1 MSVSD
6 LIKSI
11 NAVTSSGE
19 LNSIDEQQRAE
30 LSSACDR
37 LKAMCESPLETMFR
51 LLFTE
56 HQTMVLR
63 LAIDL
68 KLFDS
73 VIHHSSQN
81 ETGKVTVAQI
91 ASDTKADPVLLGR
104 IMRFVSAMGTLKQHT
119 ADTFTPTPLSSSY
132 ISTSPLAA
140 AIIHLSVFPHLPNSS
155 YFPTNTPSTHFH
167 TFLTQL
173 PEYFAK
179 NNWTNPNDLTNTPF
193 QFAAGTSFPY
203 FDYLSTKPY
212 YQSSFNTVMKSPIRR
227 AGQPWFKLF
236 PVTDKLHI
244 DNPTPSSILMVDI
257 GGSQGQDLLAFRSAF
272 PDLPGRLILQDLP
285 HVVAD
290 AELPDGVIESQGYD
304 FFTEQP
310 VKGAKGYM
318 LRTVLHDWPDQEVVK
333 ILSRVREA
341 MDEES
346 VLLIVEKV
354 IPETGGGLMAAIG
367 DLSMMVSFAGA
378 ERTEKEYA
386 ELLGRAGLRL
396 VKCWVGSENEGMEM
410 GVLEARI

>member
-1 MSVSD
+1 MSVSN

-19 LNSIDEQQRAE
+19 LDSIDEQQRAE

-37 LKAMCESPLETMFR
+37 LKAMCESPLEKTSK

-68 KLFDS
+68 KLFDA
-73 VIHHSSQN
+73 VMHHSSQN

-91 ASDTKADPVLLGR
+91 ASDTKADPVLVAR
-104 IMRFVSAMGTLKQHT
+104 IMRFLSAMGTLNQHT
-119 ADTFTPTPLSSSY
+119 VDTFTPTSISTSY
-132 ISTSPLAA
+132 ISTSPISA
-140 AIIHLSVFPHLPNSS
+140 AIIHF
-155 YFPTNTPSTHFH
+155 THFH
-167 TFLTQL
+167 SILTHL
-173 PEYFAK
+173 PDYFTK
-179 NNWTNPNDLTNTPF
+179 SHWTNPNSLTNTPF
-193 QFAAGTSFPY
+193 QSAISTEAHY
-203 FDYLSTKPY
+203 FDYLATKPY
-212 YQSSFNTVMKSPIRR
+212 FQSAFNTVMKSPLRR
-227 AGQPWFKLF
+227 TGSPWFTLF
-236 PVTDKLHI
+236 PVLDKLHI
-244 DNPTPSSILMVDI
+244 THPSPTSVTLVDI
-257 GGSQGQDLLAFRSAF
+257 GGNHGHDLLAFRSAF

-285 HVVAD
+285 HVIAD
-290 AELPDGVIESQGYD
+290 AELELPAGVIECQGYD

-310 VKGAKGYM
+310 IKGARGYM
-318 LRTVLHDWPDQEVVK
+318 LRTVLHDWPDNEVVK

-354 IPETGGGLMAAIG
+354 MPDSGCGLMAAIG

-378 ERTEKEYA
+378 ERTEGDYA
-386 ELLGRAGLRL
+386 ELLRRAGLRL
-396 VKCWVGSENEGMEM
+396 IKCYVGRENEGLEM

>member
-1 MSVSD
+1 MSVPD

-11 NAVTSSGE
+11 NAVTASGE

-37 LKAMCESPLETMFR
+37 LKAMCESPLEKTFK

-63 LAIDL
+63 PAIDL
-68 KLFDS
+68 KLFDA

-91 ASDTKADPVLLGR
+91 ATDTKADPVLVAR
-104 IMRFVSAMGTLKQHT
+104 IMRFLSAIGTLEQHT
-119 ADTFTPTPLSSSY
+119 SDTFTPTPLSSSY

-140 AIIHLSVFPHLPNSS
+140 AIIHF
-155 YFPTNTPSTHFH
+155 THFH
-167 TFLTQL
+167 SFLTHL
-173 PEYFAK
+173 PDYFAK
-179 NNWTNPNDLTNTPF
+179 NNWTNPNSLTNTPF
-193 QFAAGTSFPY
+193 QFAANTSAHY
-203 FDYLSTKPY
+203 FDYLATKPY

-227 AGQPWFKLF
+227 AGQPWFNLF
-236 PVTDKLHI
+236 PVTEKLQMESP
-244 DNPTPSSILMVDI
+244 NPDSVLLVDI
-257 GGSQGQDLLAFRSAF
+257 GGGQGQDLLAFRSAF

-285 HVVAD
+285 HVIAD
-290 AELPDGVIESQGYD
+290 AEIPDGVIESQGYD

-310 VKGAKGYM
+310 VKGARGYM
-318 LRTVLHDWPDQEVVK
+318 LRTVLHDWPDNEVVK

-341 MDEES
+341 MSEES

-378 ERTEKEYA
+378 ERTERQYA
-386 ELLGRAGLRL
+386 ELLVRAGLRL

-410 GVLEARI
+410 GVVEARI